1 MLLQSF
7 SKVLIVIDYQAN
19 KAYIMEFLCINR
31 DKPQRGCEGKCQLTK
46 KLKQQEQ
53 AEKQSREKTPGQ
65 EIPLQLFC
73 QALFALPAWSF
84 TAAPPSFALYPPG
97 HPVRACQAIFH
108 PPKSIG

>member
-31 DKPQRGCEGKCQLTK
+31 DKPQLGCEGKCQLSK
-46 KLKQQEQ
+46 KLKEQAQ
-53 AEKQSREKTPGQ
+53 AEKQSREKTPTQ
-65 EIPLQLFC
+65 EIPLNLFC
-73 QALFALPAWSF
+73 QPLFALPAF
-84 TAAPPSFALYPPG
+84 RLPADAAPFAIYRPG

-108 PPKSIG
+108 PPQGIG